1 MRGSSAVARVYNP
14 RVIFEGSLPLWPTQT
29 TPANSRT
36 DEDTGAETMQRGEA
50 GDDTF
55 NITEIV
61 EKEQVEVVRRASPA
75 GGRKKRDGQKKRLGK
90 RRVSREGLPPTEMG
104 SSGMN

>member
-36 DEDTGAETMQRGEA
+36 NEDTGAETMQRGEA
-50 GDDTF
+50 GDGTF
-55 NITEIV
+55 NITETV
-61 EKEQVEVVRRASPA
+61 EKEQVEVVKESLPCWRQE
-75 GGRKKRDGQKKRLGK
+75 KKTGKKTQRLGK
-90 RRVSREGLPPTEMG
+90 RRVSREGLPPT
-104 SSGMN
+104 